1 MIMGINFDEVPD
13 SYQPI
18 KPGIYTARNV
28 ELTNEDVKNKPGKLK
43 LVVKHKIEDETAG
56 EANGRELSNHISHDM
71 KTVLKNL
78 YHSTTGERPGAQGF
92 DEQILK
98 DRLCKIVVSNETYE
112 DPVTKQKKE
121 TSRVKEYVIP
131 Q

>member
-13 SYQPI
+13 AYQPI

-28 ELTNEDVKNKPGKLK
+28 DLTVEDVKDKPGRQK
-43 LVVKHKIEDETAG
+43 LVVKHKIEDESAG
-56 EANGRELSNHISHDM
+56 ESNGREISNHISLEM

-78 YHSTTGERPGAQGF
+78 YHSTTGERPGANGF
-92 DEQILK
+92 DEQTLK
-98 DRLCKIVVSNETYE
+98 DRLCKLVIGNETYE
-112 DPVTKQKKE
+112 DKVTKQKKE